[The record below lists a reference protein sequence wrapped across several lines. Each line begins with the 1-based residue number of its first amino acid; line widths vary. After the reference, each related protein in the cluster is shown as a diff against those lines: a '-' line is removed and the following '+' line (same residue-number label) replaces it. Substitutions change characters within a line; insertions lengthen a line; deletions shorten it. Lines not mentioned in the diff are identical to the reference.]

1 MGLFR
6 RYEIVHKSFE
16 DFKTHLFLA
25 SILDIP
31 NSEKKQNKKK
41 DDNEVT
47 GKIDI
52 SNKKKIVEKQ
62 KELDEIS
69 TQIGV
74 KQSKLAELDNE
85 IIERK
90 KYEETFQKRLESIIN
105 AKEKEKEEK
114 EWKRYKWSLIVTII
128 LGLIGIVISLF
139 IK

>member
-6 RYEIVHKSFE
+6 RYEIVLKLFE

-41 DDNEVT
+41 NDNEVT
-47 GKIDI
+47 GTIDI
-52 SNKKKIVEKQ
+52 SNKVVEKQ

-114 EWKRYKWSLIVTII
+114 EWKRFKWSLIVTTI